1 MYEPWFPQ
9 WVLDLAIAKNV
20 IIISPNY
27 RLLPES
33 SGLDIVEDLDDLWRW
48 MKFGLNLKLSY
59 FSAGLRA
66 DLDRIITQ
74 GDSAGMFYTCFLD
87 IVTVTRGSS

>member
-1 MYEPWFPQ
+1 
-9 WVLDLAIAKNV
+9 
-20 IIISPNY
+20 
-27 RLLPES
+27 
-33 SGLDIVEDLDDLWRW
+33 

-74 GDSAGMFYTCFLD
+74 GDSAGMFHTKYHENFMP
-87 IVTVTRGSS
+87 VKEQG